1 MRRKGSRFLTV
12 LISSAGQRIASFL
25 SRLQMS
31 RFAGIGNSE
40 IDPFLYFIKK
50 RLSEFVYNLFSF

>member
-1 MRRKGSRFLTV
+1 
-12 LISSAGQRIASFL
+12 
-25 SRLQMS
+25 MS